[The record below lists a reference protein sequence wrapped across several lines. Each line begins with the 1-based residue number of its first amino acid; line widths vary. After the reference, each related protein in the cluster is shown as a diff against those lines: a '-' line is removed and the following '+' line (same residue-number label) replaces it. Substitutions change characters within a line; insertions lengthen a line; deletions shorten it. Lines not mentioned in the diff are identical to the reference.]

1 MRKVKG
7 TVVEKRGKFFVQVG
21 EQAHELNPNPFGD
34 KATLKANVGQVVEVV
49 LTEPQIV
56 AILTKKTPVACF
68 APCFICYYPI
78 DIFRNWMITPELR
91 VRNLKAFLEEGFISQ
106 EIFDQQI
113 KIR

>member
-21 EQAHELNPNPFGD
+21 EQVHELNPNPLGD
-34 KATLKANVGQVVEVV
+34 KVMLKANVGQVVEVV
-49 LTEPQIV
+49 LTDPQVV

-78 DIFRNWMITPELR
+78 DIFRNWIISPEIR
-91 VRNLKAFLEEGFISQ
+91 EMNLKAFLEEGLISQ
-106 EIFDQQI
+106 EIYDLQI
-113 KIR
+113 NIR